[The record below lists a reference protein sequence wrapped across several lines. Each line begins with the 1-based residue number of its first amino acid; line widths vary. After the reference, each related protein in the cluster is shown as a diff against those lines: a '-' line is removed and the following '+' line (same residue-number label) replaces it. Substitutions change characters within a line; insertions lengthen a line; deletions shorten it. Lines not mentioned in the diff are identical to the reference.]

1 MLEWIKTI
9 LEGATITDGKL
20 DVAATMAA
28 IQKEFPANAVPKA
41 DFNAKLDE
49 LKSANKTI
57 EDLKKNN
64 TDNEA
69 LQAKIKE
76 HEATIK
82 TLQTDAE
89 NTRKSYALKDALAK
103 EGVLDPDY
111 LIYKA
116 GGINKFTF
124 SKEGEPVGIAEAVK
138 PYKADSSMA
147 HLFKQAGGY
156 NPAAGGTPAGVN
168 PFAKESW
175 NMTEQGKL
183 LRENPEQARQL
194 ASAAGFKL

>member
-1 MLEWIKTI
+1 MLEWVKTI
-9 LEGATITDGKL
+9 LESATVEDGKL
-20 DVAATMAA
+20 DVNATLTA
-28 IQKEFPANAVPKA
+28 IQKAFPENAVPKA
-41 DFNAKLDE
+41 DFNAKLEE
-49 LKSANKTI
+49 LKTANQTI
-57 EDLKKNN
+57 ADLKKA
-64 TDNEA
+64 TKDNEE

-76 HEATIK
+76 HETTIK
-82 TLQTDAE
+82 SLQADAE

-116 GGINKFTF
+116 GGVEKFTF
-124 SKEGEPVGIAEAVK
+124 SKEGEPVGIADAVK

-156 NPAAGGTPAGVN
+156 NPAAGGTPKGAN
-168 PFAKESW
+168 PFSKEGW

-194 ASAAGFKL
+194 ASAAGMKI